1 MFKLSSFTLFPIF
14 YLYLP
19 YRRLEVPAINGHHG
33 EEEGKEREPRHEE
46 VFSEVMTPLM
56 SLSIPVYS
64 PILRQR
70 KAISKRYHIDGDDDD
85 QIPIFLPSRIASSSA
100 LRLHFILKVA
110 IL

>member
-1 MFKLSSFTLFPIF
+1 MCLNSPLLLFSYFLSLFA
-14 YLYLP
+14 
-19 YRRLEVPAINGHHG
+19 RLEVQSINGHHA
-33 EEEGKEREPRHEE
+33 EDEGKERERRHEV